1 MKIIEKI
8 SGMIED
14 EIDGMKCYARTA
26 LEMRDEYPE
35 IAEHMYKRSLEEKA
49 HADGLHKDVVKI
61 IEAYRTEKGDPPADM
76 MAVYDYLHKEHID
89 KALEVKTLQTMYKE
103 A

>member
-1 MKIIEKI
+1 MRIIEKM
-8 SGMIED
+8 SEMIED
-14 EIDGMKCYARTA
+14 EIDGMKCYAKTA

-61 IEAYRTEKGDPPADM
+61 IESYRAEKGDPPADM
-76 MAVYDYLHKEHID
+76 MAVYNYLHKQHID
-89 KALEVKTLQTMYKE
+89 AYSKAVSYQNQYKDS
-103 A
+103 